1 MAAAQL
7 FEATTNRTMVSA
19 VGGAL
24 NRRFEWE
31 ERVGGDVTR
40 RFRRRMECEKNKN
53 REGDEASDFDGFCWT
68 RGCNNQPEVGRIVGV
83 YMGEMVRRAMTIGE
97 DAVPSYRPSDFEAK
111 KIIKQNSS
119 WLEAAAN
126 RP

>member
-40 RFRRRMECEKNKN
+40 RLRRRMECEKNKN
-53 REGDEASDFDGFCWT
+53 REGDEASDFDGFCWM

-83 YMGEMVRRAMTIGE
+83 YMGEMVRRAMTIRE
-97 DAVPSYRPSDFEAK
+97 DAVTSFWPSDFWK
-111 KIIKQNSS
+111 
-119 WLEAAAN
+119 
-126 RP
+126 

>member
-53 REGDEASDFDGFCWT
+53 REGDEASDFDGFCWM

-97 DAVPSYRPSDFEAK
+97 DAVTSFWPSDFWK
-111 KIIKQNSS
+111 
-119 WLEAAAN
+119 
-126 RP
+126 